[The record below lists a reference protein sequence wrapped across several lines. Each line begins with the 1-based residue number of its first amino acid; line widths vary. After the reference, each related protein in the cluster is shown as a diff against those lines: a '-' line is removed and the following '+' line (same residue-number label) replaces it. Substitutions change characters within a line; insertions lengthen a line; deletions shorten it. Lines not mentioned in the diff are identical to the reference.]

1 MLPFHDHIFA
11 AAGAILIIAGA
22 ILGFLW
28 RPGSEIFYVQTLVF
42 VGGPSHRGKT
52 FQLFLRPRPA
62 IGALDFHT
70 HRRSRRPFT
79 VTVRDLDAFM
89 PEQFGYYLQRDALLK
104 QVHVNASRS
113 YWLTVQSDWQEVVLL
128 CSCSRSAA

>member
-1 MLPFHDHIFA
+1 MKNWRVVLFGVAGFSLFVLLPFHDHIFA

-70 HRRSRRPFT
+70 HTGDPAAPSR
-79 VTVRDLDAFM
+79 
-89 PEQFGYYLQRDALLK
+89 
-104 QVHVNASRS
+104 
-113 YWLTVQSDWQEVVLL
+113 
-128 CSCSRSAA
+128 